1 MAAVFVLFFFF
12 VVSFVLADR
21 VRDRRDTSG
30 AGRDWSIPGPTL
42 LPRKHKSAVARQPGV
57 LLAVLMAV
65 SLLIALSVASR
76 PVMSTHTSQPKRVSV
91 REGRVPLSDDARRQL
106 EADLADSSIGAD
118 LATMRAYQKALTDRL
133 DDTNAKLKGT
143 PRDKTLVTRKR
154 LLEVLITNAGATGV
168 NDRLAAIETSLRMVA
183 SRAVYTDW
191 DEATVR
197 RAMANLR
204 GSLASWK
211 TGTLANMGR
220 YLGLDWEEG
229 RGLTT
234 TAPPYIWENGW
245 QADPV
250 PQSADKRRPRVKP
263 TLETASLQNA
273 HR

>member
-1 MAAVFVLFFFF
+1 MVIA
-12 VVSFVLADR
+12 
-21 VRDRRDTSG
+21 
-30 AGRDWSIPGPTL
+30 
-42 LPRKHKSAVARQPGV
+42 
-57 LLAVLMAV
+57 
-65 SLLIALSVASR
+65 LLIALSVAVLR
-76 PVMSTHTSQPKRVSV
+76 VMSTHTSQFKSVSV
-91 REGRVPLSDDARRQL
+91 RQGRVPLSDDARRQL

-118 LATMRAYQKALTDRL
+118 LATMRAYQKALTDEL
-133 DDTNAKLKGT
+133 DDTNEKLKGT
-143 PRDKTLVTRKR
+143 PRDKTLLMRKR

-168 NDRLAAIETSLRMVA
+168 DDRLAAMETSLRMVA

-204 GSLASWK
+204 GSVASWK

-220 YLGLDWEEG
+220 YVGVHWEEG

-234 TAPPYIWENGW
+234 TAPPCIWENGW
-245 QADPV
+245 EADPV
-250 PQSADKRRPRVKP
+250 PQSADKRRPRVNP

>member
-1 MAAVFVLFFFF
+1 MAAVLVLFFF
-12 VVSFVLADR
+12 VVISFVSADR
-21 VRDRRDTSG
+21 VRDRHDTSF
-30 AGRDWSIPGPTL
+30 AGRDIPGPTL
-42 LPRKHKSAVARQPGV
+42 VPRKHKSRVARQTGV

-65 SLLIALSVASR
+65 SLLIALSVASCR
-76 PVMSTHTSQPKRVSV
+76 VMSTHSQPKRVSV

-106 EADLADSSIGAD
+106 EADLADSSIRAD
-118 LATMRAYQKALTDRL
+118 LATMRAYQKALTDEL
-133 DDTNAKLKGT
+133 DDTNQKLKGT
-143 PRDKTLVTRKR
+143 PRDTTLLQRKR
-154 LLEVLITNAGATGV
+154 LLEVLVTNAGATGV

-183 SRAVYTDW
+183 SRAVYTDC

-204 GSLASWK
+204 GSVASWK

-234 TAPPYIWENGW
+234 TAALYIWENGW
-245 QADPV
+245 EADPV
-250 PQSADKRRPRVKP
+250 PQNADQRRPRVKP
-263 TLETASLQNA
+263 ALETASLQNA